1 MTLSEAIKKSVQAYY
16 AGDDM
21 PELSKNSGT
30 RKYDKK
36 YLDDFE
42 KKVLGDRYKSDDE
55 DEE

>member
-16 AGDDM
+16 DGDDM
-21 PELSKNSGT
+21 PELNKNSGA

-42 KKVLGDRYKSDDE
+42 KKVLGDRYKPE
-55 DEE
+55 DEEDE